1 LQASAFHEC
10 NVRRYVADLYAE
22 QGFFNQYVANLTAR
36 EGPGAFADLHR
47 RYDSCGMNDLQADF
61 EVAVHHP
68 CAFIRR
74 WKPGAVRLREVSTP
88 AELVPADGG
97 ESRADVPYMLDPH
110 IPSQV
115 WAWEPAAREV
125 MAVDR
130 PAFDMQRIFST
141 VYAEANACF
150 THPSEAT
157 CAAAG
162 ADSGCAW
169 CLGR

>member
-1 LQASAFHEC
+1 
-10 NVRRYVADLYAE
+10 
-22 QGFFNQYVANLTAR
+22 
-36 EGPGAFADLHR
+36 
-47 RYDSCGMNDLQADF
+47 
-61 EVAVHHP
+61 
-68 CAFIRR
+68 
-74 WKPGAVRLREVSTP
+74 
-88 AELVPADGG
+88 
-97 ESRADVPYMLDPH
+97 
-110 IPSQV
+110 
-115 WAWEPAAREV
+115 